1 MNTPLAYTIA
11 EAVAVSRISR
21 TAIYRAI
28 SEGHLPARKRGART
42 LILASDLAD
51 LLTSL
56 PVVKP
61 RAKVE
66 GS

>member
-21 TAIYRAI
+21 TALYIAI
-28 SEGHLPARKRGART
+28 REGRLPARKRGVRT
-42 LILASDLAD
+42 LILASDLER
-51 LLTSL
+51 LLMTL

-61 RAKVE
+61 RVQVE
-66 GS
+66 G

>member
-1 MNTPLAYTIA
+1 MNAQLAYTIA

-28 SEGHLPARKRGART
+28 SDGLLPARKRGSRT
-42 LILASDLAD
+42 LILASDLEA
-51 LLTSL
+51 LLAAL

-61 RAKVE
+61 RAKV
-66 GS
+66 GG